1 MPKTCY
7 FEPNILP
14 PDELPSGGDIIRY
27 AKFLSKDRPVSS
39 KFVTND
45 LGKLHLCTILK
56 AKLNFNIGEFSLL
69 RKCT

>member
-27 AKFLSKDRPVSS
+27 AKFLSKDRPVSP

-45 LGKLHLCTILK
+45 LGKLHLCTIK
-56 AKLNFNIGEFSLL
+56 S
-69 RKCT
+69 